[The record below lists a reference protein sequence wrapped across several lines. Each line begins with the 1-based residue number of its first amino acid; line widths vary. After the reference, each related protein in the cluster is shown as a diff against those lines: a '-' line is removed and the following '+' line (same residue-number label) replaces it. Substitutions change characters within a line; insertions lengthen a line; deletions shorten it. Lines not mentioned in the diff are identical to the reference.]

1 MDTISNT
8 VWQRKGS
15 SIIFDQEQL
24 APFLEKGA
32 VVSLCDALGWMK
44 AFPPLPPVNGQT
56 IVICGIETMLETLA
70 EDAVDDFLIQRV
82 RPLLMK
88 LQNHWTACGV
98 VLGFSFNPNKFE
110 ESPMQEEVLFK
121 RGTRSKVRLSEGLW
135 DGSATVNMRRIVD
148 IERRPGQEIIIGY
161 YVARIS

>member
-1 MDTISNT
+1 MDTISTT

-15 SIIFDQEQL
+15 SIIFDQVQL
-24 APFLEKGA
+24 APFLEKEA
-32 VVSLCDALGWMK
+32 VVPLYDALGWMK
-44 AFPPLPPVNGQT
+44 DLPPLPPVNGQT
-56 IVICGIETMLETLA
+56 IVICGLETMLETLA
-70 EDAVDDFLIQRV
+70 DDAVDDFLIQRV

-88 LQNHWTACGV
+88 LQDHWTACGI

-110 ESPMQEEVLFK
+110 ESPMQEEVVFK
-121 RGTRSKVRLSEGLW
+121 RGTRAKLRLSEGLW

-148 IERRPGQEIIIGY
+148 TEQKPGQEVIIGY